1 MGVADAMHILVI
13 EDEQRLGRLLRRAL
27 EANRHVVD
35 VASDG
40 ETGLALAAGGGYDL
54 IILDLGLPDVD
65 GLEVCRRLRA
75 SGVGTRVLVLTARD
89 EVEDRVAGLD
99 AGADDYLGKPF
110 ALSEL
115 LARVRAVTRRPPE
128 PRDDR
133 ELRLAD
139 LTLDLQ
145 GHQARRGER
154 PIHLSAKEFAL
165 LEFMLRHAGQ
175 VLTRQQI
182 IEHVWR
188 YDYDGHDT
196 VVDTYIHYLRDKVD
210 AGAARRLMHTVRGV
224 GYVLRAAQE

>member
-1 MGVADAMHILVI
+1 MHILVI
-13 EDEQRLGRLLRRAL
+13 EDEQRLGRLLRRSL

-35 VASDG
+35 VATDG
-40 ETGLALAAGGGYDL
+40 ETGLAAASGGAYDL
-54 IILDLGLPDVD
+54 IILDLGLPDID

-75 SGVGTRVLVLTARD
+75 DGIGTRVLMLTARD

-115 LARVRAVTRRPPE
+115 SARIRAVTRRPPE
-128 PRDDR
+128 PREDR

-145 GHQARRGER
+145 GRQVRRGDHA
-154 PIHLSAKEFAL
+154 IALSAKEFAL

-175 VLTRQQI
+175 VLSRQQI

-188 YDYDGHDT
+188 YDYEGHDT
-196 VVDTYIHYLRDKVD
+196 VVDTYIHYLRDKID
-210 AGAARRLMHTVRGV
+210 AGAAERLVRTVRGV
-224 GYVLRAAQE
+224 GYVLRAE